1 MKLIKYT
8 FSTPL
13 CSHRT
18 KGVDFSAII
27 YKHKSIKCCFY
38 TPMCYYITEG
48 VETARIFFKHK
59 FIKLTFS
66 TPMLYNMTKGVET
79 ARIFCKHK
87 LIKLTFSTPMLYN
100 MTKGVEIA
108 GIFCKHKS
116 QIIKSIEKTT
126 TLLIFPLYL
135 QSNHTLPDVVSA
147 NVHPVYV
154 CVLQSV
160 LQVQDSP
167 YVYDCE
173 FLFYVLQVA

>member
-18 KGVDFSAII
+18 KGVEFSVII

-38 TPMCYYITEG
+38 TPIRYYTTE
-48 VETARIFFKHK
+48 
-59 FIKLTFS
+59 
-66 TPMLYNMTKGVET
+66 GVET

-87 LIKLTFSTPMLYN
+87 FIKLCFYTPMLYN

-116 QIIKSIEKTT
+116 QIIKSIEKNNYTSYFSLMFT
-126 TLLIFPLYL
+126 IKSYTSGCRFCKCSSSICLR
-135 QSNHTLPDVVSA
+135 STKRSA
-147 NVHPVYV
+147 SSG
-154 CVLQSV
+154 CSLCIR
-160 LQVQDSP
+160 L
-167 YVYDCE
+167 
-173 FLFYVLQVA
+173 

>member
-18 KGVDFSAII
+18 KGVEFSAII

-48 VETARIFFKHK
+48 VETARIFCMHK
-59 FIKLTFS
+59 FIKLCF
-66 TPMLYNMTKGVET
+66 Y
-79 ARIFCKHK
+79 
-87 LIKLTFSTPMLYN
+87 TPMLYN

-116 QIIKSIEKTT
+116 QIIKSIEKNNYTSYFSLMLQSNH

-147 NVHPVYV
+147 NAHLVYV

-160 LQVQDSP
+160 LQVQDAP

>member
-18 KGVDFSAII
+18 KGVEFSVII

-38 TPMCYYITEG
+38 TPIRYYTTE
-48 VETARIFFKHK
+48 
-59 FIKLTFS
+59 
-66 TPMLYNMTKGVET
+66 GVET

-87 LIKLTFSTPMLYN
+87 FIKLCFYTPMLYN

-116 QIIKSIEKTT
+116 QIIKSIEKNNYTSYFSLMFT
-126 TLLIFPLYL
+126 IKSYTSGWRFCKCSSSICLR
-135 QSNHTLPDVVSA
+135 STKRSA
-147 NVHPVYV
+147 SSG
-154 CVLQSV
+154 CSLCIR
-160 LQVQDSP
+160 L
-167 YVYDCE
+167 
-173 FLFYVLQVA
+173 